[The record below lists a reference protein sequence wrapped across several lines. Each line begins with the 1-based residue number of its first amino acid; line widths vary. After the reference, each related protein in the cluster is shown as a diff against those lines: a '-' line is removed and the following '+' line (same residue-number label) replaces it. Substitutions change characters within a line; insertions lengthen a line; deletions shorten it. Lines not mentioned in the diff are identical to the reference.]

1 MEGLAKRPDLE
12 GLTGTVIAGPDRQG
26 LGEKGGGKPRYKKL
40 KLQGLVGRQIGCNHV
55 SVM

>member
-26 LGEKGGGKPRYKKL
+26 LDGQITLTNL
-40 KLQGLVGRQIGCNHV
+40 KLQIE
-55 SVM
+55 M